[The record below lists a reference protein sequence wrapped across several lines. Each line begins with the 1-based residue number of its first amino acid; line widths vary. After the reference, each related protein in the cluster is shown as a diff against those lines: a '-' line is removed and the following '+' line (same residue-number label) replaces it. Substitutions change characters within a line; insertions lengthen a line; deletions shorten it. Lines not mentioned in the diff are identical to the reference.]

1 MLCLTLLH
9 RGPWKFLLPHLWA
22 YEVRN
27 SVLMGVRRGR
37 ISVAHA
43 EGFLDS
49 LRDLPV
55 RLAEPP
61 SYEDIFALANEHGL
75 TFYDAAYLEL
85 VLRQGLP
92 LASLDNKLLKAAM
105 ESGATLFQP

>member
-1 MLCLTLLH
+1 MSVRTSPILCLTPL
-9 RGPWKFLLPHLWA
+9 RRVQRSSGAHLWA

-61 SYEDIFALANEHGL
+61 SYEDIFALANEYGL

-85 VLRQGLP
+85 VLRRP
-92 LASLDNKLLKAAM
+92 ASRQ
-105 ESGATLFQP
+105 SG

>member
-1 MLCLTLLH
+1 L
-9 RGPWKFLLPHLWA
+9 
-22 YEVRN
+22 
-27 SVLMGVRRGR
+27 
-37 ISVAHA
+37 AHA

-49 LRDLPV
+49 LKDLPV

-61 SYEDIFALANEHGL
+61 PYDDIFELANEHGL
-75 TFYDAAYLEL
+75 TFYDAAHPEL
-85 VLRQGLP
+85 VLRQGLL